1 MRNVLAFVLL
11 GSMLVAC
18 LRNKDEEVMSAESAL
33 DSADSVHAEGN
44 LMMANVDG
52 ADMAGVTALTGEE
65 VAIRIAAN
73 IGLRWPSSCRTITTN
88 GASITITYNDC
99 TGPRGLVHVSGQL
112 VLTVS
117 VRLDGTI
124 IVHGTSG
131 NLSVNDAH
139 LVVDVDAAYSI
150 SGTNHTL
157 AITTNG
163 SSTGPRGNELDHVG
177 EYTIAWDSASQC
189 GSLSGSWATEA
200 TIDGRTATRTTSV
213 DLQKCLGS
221 CPIGTIDRTYR
232 TGATLTVT
240 FDGTATAEWQTSTG
254 RAGTITLQCR

>member
-11 GSMLVAC
+11 GSALVGC
-18 LRNKDEEVMSAESAL
+18 LRNKDEEVMTAESAL
-33 DSADSVHAEGN
+33 DSADSVQAEGN
-44 LMMANVDG
+44 IMMANVDG

-65 VAIRIAAN
+65 VAVRIAAN
-73 IGLRWPSSCRTITTN
+73 ISLRWPSTCRTVTTD

-99 TGPRGLVHVSGQL
+99 TGPRGLIHVSGQL

-124 IVHGTSG
+124 VVHGTSG
-131 NLSVNDAH
+131 DLTVNDAH

-157 AITTNG
+157 VVTTNG
-163 SSTGPRGNELDHVG
+163 SATGPRGNDLEHVG
-177 EYTIAWDSASQC
+177 NYTIAWDSASQC

-200 TIDGRTATRTTSV
+200 TIDGQTATRSTTV
-213 DLQKCLGS
+213 QLQKCLGS
-221 CPIGTIDRTYR
+221 CPVGTIDRTFR
-232 TGATLTVT
+232 TGATMTVT
-240 FDGTATAEWQTSTG
+240 FDGTATAQWQTSTG
-254 RAGTITLQCR
+254 RSGTIALQCR